1 MDSAAPSNICNCDA
15 NLVGFGVAQR
25 FSAAISGQSLE
36 PALAAPR
43 GSGLWVAQRFSA
55 AINGQSLEPALAAA
69 VAAWKGETFQRYL
82 RAEPRNHGIPWKS
95 GASAPRWDRKLIG
108 ALAPV
113 ETRIHTY
120 NLCFLGFGNVNRT
133 LVELLRN
140 RESELRARH
149 GISYRITGI
158 ASRRL
163 GWLANPEGLDAHV
176 AQPPSAAISQKSA
189 QTPSTIPAW
198 LAVAQADVLFEA
210 TSLNVQTGQPAID
223 HIRAALTHG
232 AHAITANKGPIVHA
246 YRELRDLAAAQGK
259 LFLFESTVMDGVPIF
274 SFFDQLPAIHLRG
287 FHGILNSTTNV
298 ILTEMENG
306 RTFDEALKKAQSLG
320 IAETDAT
327 HDIDGWDAAV
337 KTAALI
343 TVLMDVPIKLEDIN
357 REGIRNLTAE
367 AVQAAKKAGR
377 PYKLICRA
385 KKTEKGIE
393 PTVHPEQIPLTD
405 PMSQITG
412 TSSYIYFETD
422 IFPGLALTEEN
433 PGLYATAYGMLADF
447 VRAVTK

>member
-1 MDSAAPSNICNCDA
+1 
-15 NLVGFGVAQR
+15 VEERR
-25 FSAAISGQSLE
+25 FSAALSSE
-36 PALAAPR
+36 MNR
-43 GSGLWVAQRFSA
+43 
-55 AINGQSLEPALAAA
+55 
-69 VAAWKGETFQRYL
+69 
-82 RAEPRNHGIPWKS
+82 
-95 GASAPRWDRKLIG
+95 
-108 ALAPV
+108 ALAP
-113 ETRIHTY
+113 EGLPIHTY

-133 LVELLRN
+133 LVQLLLDRK
-140 RESELRARH
+140 EELRDRH
-149 GISYRITGI
+149 GISFRITGI

-163 GWLANPEGLDAHV
+163 GWIADPNGLNVERAPSPADGRESNQKPANVHDWL
-176 AQPPSAAISQKSA
+176 SAAR
-189 QTPSTIPAW
+189 
-198 LAVAQADVLFEA
+198 ADVLFEA
-210 TSLNVQTGQPAID
+210 TSLNVENGQPAID
-223 HIRAALTHG
+223 HIRAALHHG

-246 YRELRDLAAAQGK
+246 YRKLRDLAAEK
-259 LFLFESTVMDGVPIF
+259 NKRFLFESTVMDGVPIF

-298 ILTEMENG
+298 ILTEMGNG
-306 RTFDEALKKAQSLG
+306 LSFEEALKKAQSLG

-343 TVLMDVPIKLEDIN
+343 TVLMDVPIKLEEIE
-357 REGIRNLTAE
+357 RKGIRILKAE
-367 AVQAAKKAGR
+367 AVRAAKKEAR

-385 KKTEKGIE
+385 NKTEKGVE
-393 PTVHPEQIPLTD
+393 ASVRPEQIPTAD

-447 VRAVTK
+447 VRAVRP